1 MVIFI
6 SWLTKELGL
15 DINLATLEEAAA
27 GQISTSVPRAKAAL
41 AVSRD

>member
-15 DINLATLEEAAA
+15 DINLATLDEITS
-27 GQISTSVPRAKAAL
+27 GQISTPVLRAKAVL
-41 AVSRD
+41 ADR